1 MAAQKATE
9 ARAGMDS
16 NIARYEDDRIARLRE
31 AAQNAL
37 LQDQGEMPRQKITR
51 YKLAMKR
58 PGMKALLG
66 GNPLSD
72 EEFNELEKYF
82 RLSRERI

>member
-1 MAAQKATE
+1 
-9 ARAGMDS
+9 MDS
-16 NIARYEDDRIARLRE
+16 NIQRYEDDRRARLR
-31 AAQNAL
+31 AAAMNAL
-37 LQDQGEMPRQKITR
+37 SQEQGETPQAKITR
-51 YKLAMKR
+51 YKLAVKR

-72 EEFNELEKYF
+72 DEFNELEKYF

>member
-1 MAAQKATE
+1 M
-9 ARAGMDS
+9 
-16 NIARYEDDRIARLRE
+16 
-31 AAQNAL
+31 NAL
-37 LQDQGEMPRQKITR
+37 SQEQGETPQAKITR
-51 YKLAMKR
+51 YKLAVKR

-72 EEFNELEKYF
+72 DEFNELEKYF